1 MLQMLYV
8 QAPSHVHY
16 TFCYFR
22 AFSNH
27 GLINS
32 GEKPM
37 EAAPRADLNRIQKN
51 KLLKKGDAEEGTVAA
66 AISQDDF
73 GERVEGIGY
82 APIKIDDLR
91 QAMEISTS
99 TRLEGTGIGINE
111 MIAAHAAGDGGHEAD
126 DHAALLAAIEGGAMA
141 HHSKGDSDA
150 GPNHL
155 SENSLVD

>member
-1 MLQMLYV
+1 M
-8 QAPSHVHY
+8 
-16 TFCYFR
+16 T
-22 AFSNH
+22 
-27 GLINS
+27 LINS

-91 QAMEISTS
+91 QAMEVSTT
-99 TRLEGTGIGINE
+99 TRLEGTGINE
-111 MIAAHAAGDGGHEAD
+111 MIAAHAAGDGGAGHEAD

-141 HHSKGDSDA
+141 HHAEGNSDA
-150 GPNHL
+150 GLNPSYLNTV
-155 SENSLVD
+155 SSANKV

>member
-1 MLQMLYV
+1 
-8 QAPSHVHY
+8 
-16 TFCYFR
+16 
-22 AFSNH
+22 
-27 GLINS
+27 
-32 GEKPM
+32 M

-91 QAMEISTS
+91 QVMEISTS
-99 TRLEGTGIGINE
+99 TRLEGTGINE
-111 MIAAHAAGDGGHEAD
+111 MIAAHAAGDGGEGHD

-141 HHSKGDSDA
+141 HHAERDSDS
-150 GPNHL
+150 GPNYTTRTRL
-155 SENSLVD
+155 VCSLN

>member
-1 MLQMLYV
+1 M
-8 QAPSHVHY
+8 
-16 TFCYFR
+16 T
-22 AFSNH
+22 
-27 GLINS
+27 LINS

-91 QAMEISTS
+91 QAMEVSTT
-99 TRLEGTGIGINE
+99 TRLEGTGINE
-111 MIAAHAAGDGGHEAD
+111 MIAAHAAGDGGAGHEAD

-141 HHSKGDSDA
+141 HHAEGNSDA
-150 GPNHL
+150 GPNPSYL
-155 SENSLVD
+155 NTVSSADKV